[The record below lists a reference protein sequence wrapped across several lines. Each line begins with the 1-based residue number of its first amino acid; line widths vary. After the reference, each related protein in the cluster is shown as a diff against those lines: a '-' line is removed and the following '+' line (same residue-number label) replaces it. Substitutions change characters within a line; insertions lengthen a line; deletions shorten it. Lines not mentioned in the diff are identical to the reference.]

1 MKGVRYALMTAIK
14 LTHDYKKSP
23 FQGLMDKYFDGRAAL
38 NAILYSWNDPVWDY
52 IYQIRIDE
60 KLKG

>member
-1 MKGVRYALMTAIK
+1 MTAIK

-23 FQGLMDKYFDGRAAL
+23 FQELMDKYFDGRAAL
-38 NAILYSWNDPVWDY
+38 NVLFYSWNDPVWDY